1 MDEGADRQ
9 AENGT
14 HANGFEDV
22 RRLSRAERL
31 IDELINDILCQGF
44 GDTIAAF
51 ELRFTPIDL
60 RHQHSTQR
68 LGHITSLAQEM
79 LNAPL
84 GGMQCFS
91 RWLF

>member
-31 IDELINDILCQGF
+31 MDEPINDILCQGF

-51 ELRFTPIDL
+51 KLRFTSIDL
-60 RHQHSTQR
+60 RHQDSTQR
-68 LGHITSLAQEM
+68 LGHIT
-79 LNAPL
+79 PL
-84 GGMQCFS
+84 T
-91 RWLF
+91 